1 MSWIGDLFKGEL
13 SHTKNLFSQMGD
25 KPWKT
30 GAQFLLG
37 AGDPL
42 SAKMWSGITG
52 TKFTPLVG
60 QLGGETQAQF
70 DESARQGVNVKPVE
84 TMGGIA
90 NAIAGYEAGGYFNS
104 SGSLGSLFAQGA
116 EKLDGTSATEG
127 ETTAE
132 TSALLGLYDKFA
144 GSSASTDTGNG
155 MDLSS
160 FDGLFGQLGGSL
172 SGKTAA
178 PSSGYSGGGT
188 NGGGGGD
195 GFGDSPDYFT
205 SLFNFGPGSVKT
217 ADQVNEPITL
227 ASPNYSAMLLNGMG

>member
-90 NAIAGYEAGGYFNS
+90 NAIAGYEAGGYFGS
-104 SGSLGSLFAQGA
+104 SGSLGNLFAQGA
-116 EKLDGTSATEG
+116 EKLDGTSASEG
-127 ETTAE
+127 KTTAE
-132 TSALLGLYDKFA
+132 ASSLLGLYDSA
-144 GSSASTDTGNG
+144 TGGSSASSKSGGAMNFG
-155 MDLSS
+155 
-160 FDGLFGQLGGSL
+160 GLFNGIGSL
-172 SGKTAA
+172 FGGKSSSA
-178 PSSGYSGGGT
+178 PSSQQSTYSGGNSAGS
-188 NGGGGGD
+188 
-195 GFGDSPDYFT
+195 DSPDYFT
-205 SLFNFGPGSVKT
+205 SLFNFGPGAVKT
-217 ADQVNEPITL
+217 SDTNEPVTL
-227 ASPNYSAMLLNGMG
+227 ASPNYSAMLLNGMIES